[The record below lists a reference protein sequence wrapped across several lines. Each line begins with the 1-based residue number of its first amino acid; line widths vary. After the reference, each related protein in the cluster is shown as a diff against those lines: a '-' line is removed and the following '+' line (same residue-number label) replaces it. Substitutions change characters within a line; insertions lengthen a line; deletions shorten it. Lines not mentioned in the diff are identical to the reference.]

1 MKTNFHFSVS
11 YDVQYLRA
19 PTPKLLLSNSGPVRG
34 IISKAAIGHDSRLD
48 YQPLFEKG
56 ARSPSKNQE
65 RM

>member
-1 MKTNFHFSVS
+1 MMCKF
-11 YDVQYLRA
+11 LRA

-34 IISKAAIGHDSRLD
+34 IHVISKAAIGHASRLD

-56 ARSPSKNQE
+56 ARSPSNNFYQE